1 MKGVTGQDLCV
12 LAGNQKLLHW
22 QVRVDGLVQGV
33 GFRPFVYRLA
43 HELGVKGW
51 VGNDAGGVV
60 MDIYGSKA
68 VLREL
73 CRKLSR
79 DGPPL
84 AQIASVTVAA
94 EDWVSRENVPDGF
107 TIAESQSQGQSF
119 MAVGADVATCSD
131 CLMEL
136 FDPANRRYR
145 YPFTN
150 CTNCGPRYTILL
162 RLPYDRCSTTMARF
176 VMCEECRVEYE
187 DPLNRRFHAQPN
199 ACPRCGPRLEW
210 KNPQGAV
217 EAYGED
223 ALMRAVHELRAG
235 SVVAIK
241 GLGGYHLA
249 VDATSEAAV
258 RRLRE
263 RKMRDAKPF
272 AVMVK
277 DLATAEK
284 ICKVDEQ
291 ARGALLSKGRPI
303 VIMPRRNHVTLA
315 GSVAPGLGEVGI
327 FLPYT
332 PLHHLLLHEV
342 DKPIVLT
349 SGNLTDEPIVY
360 KDDDAVEK
368 LGPLVDGILS
378 NDREIYT
385 RCDDSVMRVTSGT
398 GQLLRRSRGYA
409 PEAVLLKR
417 ALARNVLALGGEL
430 KVTVSVGKENRI
442 YSSQHI
448 GDLEHLAIEESYL
461 MAINHMVE
469 LCGAKPEVVVRDM
482 HPQYRSSLMAER
494 FGVEVLEV
502 QHHHAH
508 IASCLVEHG
517 LEGPVVGLAM
527 DGMGY
532 GTDGGIW
539 GGEVLVA
546 DLNGF
551 KRKGHLMEVP
561 FVSGDKASKEPW
573 RMALLWLYLLGG
585 SDFVQELGWLLDER
599 WQRMLSVLEQVVGQ
613 GHGSGL
619 VRMTSSCGRLFDAVS
634 ALLGICTNSTYEG
647 QAAMLLEAA
656 ATRVAS
662 RECKAY
668 EIDLSDQMGEVVID
682 PRPLV
687 GQVVQDRRRGVD
699 VGLIAARFHESL
711 GQGLAKAAATVAE
724 REGIDKV
731 VLTGGVFQNRR
742 LSMVVREAVR
752 GAGLQVLEH
761 RMVPANDGGL
771 SVGQAVIGGTI
782 E

>member
-1 MKGVTGQDLCV
+1 MKGIIEHDLSV
-12 LAGNQKLLHW
+12 LAGKQKLLHW

-43 HELGVKGW
+43 HELGVRGW
-51 VGNDAGGVV
+51 VGSDAAGVV
-60 MDIYGSKA
+60 MDIYGSEA

-73 CRKLSR
+73 CGRLSR
-79 DGPPL
+79 EGPPL

-94 EDWVSRENVPDGF
+94 EDWVSGDDVPKAF
-107 TIAESQSQGQSF
+107 RIAESQSQGQSF
-119 MAVGADVATCSD
+119 MAVGADVATCSE

-162 RLPYDRCSTTMARF
+162 GLPYDRASTTMARF
-176 VMCEECRVEYE
+176 VMCEECRAEYE
-187 DPLNRRFHAQPN
+187 DPSNRRFHAQPN

-210 KNPQGAV
+210 KNPQGEV
-217 EAYGED
+217 ESFGEE
-223 ALMRAVHELRAG
+223 ALMRAVRELRAG
-235 SVVAIK
+235 RVVAIK

-249 VDATSEAAV
+249 VDATLETAV
-258 RRLRE
+258 MRLRE

-303 VIMPRRNHVTLA
+303 VIMPKSDDVTLA
-315 GSVAPGLGEVGI
+315 RSVAPGLDEVGI

-332 PLHHLLLHEV
+332 PLHHLLMHEV
-342 DKPIVLT
+342 DGPIVLT

-360 KDDDAVEK
+360 KDDDAVER

-385 RCDDSVMRVTSGT
+385 RCDDSVMRATGGA

-409 PEAVLLKR
+409 PEAVFLKR

-430 KVTVSVGKENRI
+430 KVTVSVGKDNRI

-448 GDLEHLAIEESYL
+448 GDLDHLAIEESYL

-469 LCGAKPEVVVRDM
+469 LCGARPQVVVRDM
-482 HPQYRSSLMAER
+482 HPQYRSSLIAER
-494 FGVEVLEV
+494 FGLEVVEV

-508 IASCLVEHG
+508 VASCLVEHG

-532 GTDGGIW
+532 GIDGGIW

-561 FVSGDKASKEPW
+561 FVSGDKASREPW

-585 SDFVQELGWLLDER
+585 SDLVQEVGWQLDGR

-613 GHGSGL
+613 GHGGGL
-619 VRMTSSCGRLFDAVS
+619 MRVTSSCGRLFDAVS
-634 ALLGICTNSTYEG
+634 ALLGICANSTYEG

-656 ATRVAS
+656 ATREAS

-668 EIDLSDQMGEVVID
+668 EIDVRDETGEVVID
-682 PRPLV
+682 PRPLLA
-687 GQVVQDRRRGVD
+687 QVLQDWRRGVV
-699 VGLIAARFHESL
+699 VGVIAASFHESL

-731 VLTGGVFQNRR
+731 ALTGGVFQNRR
-742 LSMVVREAVR
+742 LSMIVRHALRRE
-752 GAGLQVLEH
+752 GLDVLEH

-771 SVGQAVIGGTI
+771 SVGQAAIGGTLR
-782 E
+782 